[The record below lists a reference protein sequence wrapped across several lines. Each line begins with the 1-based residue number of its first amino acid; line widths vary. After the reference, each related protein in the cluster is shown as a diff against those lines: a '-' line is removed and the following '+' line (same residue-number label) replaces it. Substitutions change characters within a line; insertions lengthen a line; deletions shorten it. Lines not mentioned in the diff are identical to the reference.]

1 MNIQKKLLL
10 GAGAL
15 ALISIAL
22 TSTFIGRGAYSSAR
36 DSLTAEVQSKLTSV
50 REEKKSQIEDYLTG
64 LTQGMQAMARSTT
77 VIDALKG
84 FKTTH
89 SAMLAETGGEANL
102 GKYKSGLTDFYTKD
116 FAQEFN
122 KRNAGKSADMAALV
136 NGLDPVSLAMQ
147 HHYITAN
154 SNPLGKKEQLMAA
167 SDASAYSKLHA
178 QYHPSLEAAQK
189 KFGYYDIFLIETDTN
204 RVIYTVFKELDFSSK
219 LDTGIAAKT
228 GLAEVVAKVA
238 KAKNRDDIAMSDFA
252 IYLASYNDFASF
264 IAVPVFDGD
273 RQIGVMAIQAPLDQI
288 TAVMT
293 SKKRWKEIGLGN
305 TGETYLVG
313 TDRLLRSD
321 SRFLIENPSKFLE
334 ENKATL
340 TAEQQAT
347 VQKKNSVVGLLKID
361 TEGVR
366 EALAGNSG
374 IKTYR
379 DYRNEDVVGAY
390 TSVKFQGLTMALLAE
405 QDAPEVFASVDAL
418 RNQILALAAGLI
430 VVLLALAG
438 FLTFVFV
445 KNFMKP
451 INKLQDTVRLIS
463 GGDLSARA
471 QIKSGDELET
481 LGGAMDNLLDDRLAA
496 LAKAEREN
504 ESLNNSV
511 IELLQ
516 AVAQISERDLTVKA
530 PVTEDIIGT
539 VADSIN
545 QLTGETGRVLKDV
558 TTIAALVE
566 HASGRVKAQAD
577 AVSVTATNE
586 RESVACMMASIQ
598 YSTEAMNQVSALAAS
613 SNQVAATAMQSTQSA
628 QTAVDGTVK
637 GMSAIRDTI
646 SEVEKRIKRLGERS
660 QEISQIVGLINTI
673 SERTH
678 VLSLNASMQAAVAG
692 DAGRGFAVV
701 AEEVQRLAENS
712 RNATQQIANLVQNI
726 QVETNDTINTVNK
739 TIDQVV
745 QGSDLA
751 QRSGVQ
757 MRETQ
762 ETTAKLVGM
771 VQQIA
776 ASMQDQVRL
785 TNDLRAGAD
794 EIGRSTEQTADQIAA
809 QNQVTGSLVTA
820 AQRLVESVSV
830 FKLPASTG

>member
-1 MNIQKKLLL
+1 MNIQRKLLL

-15 ALISIAL
+15 AFVSIAL
-22 TSTFIGRGAYSSAR
+22 TSVLIGQGAYTSAR
-36 DSLTAEVQSKLTSV
+36 DSLTAEVQSKLVSV
-50 REEKKSQIEDYLTG
+50 REEKKAQIEDYLTG

-89 SAMLAETGGEANL
+89 TTMLAETGGEANL
-102 GKYKSGLTDFYTKD
+102 TKYRTGLTDFYTKD
-116 FAQEFN
+116 FVQEFN
-122 KRNAGKSADMAALV
+122 KRSTGRPADMTALV
-136 NGLDPVSLAMQ
+136 NGLDPVSLVMQ
-147 HHYITAN
+147 HHYISAN
-154 SNPLGKKEQLMAA
+154 SNPLGKKEQLMSSA
-167 SDASAYSKLHA
+167 DISAYSKLHA

-189 KFGYYDIFLIETDTN
+189 KFGYYDIFLIDTDTN
-204 RVIYTVFKELDFSSK
+204 RVVYTVFKELDFSSR

-238 KAKNRDDIAMSDFA
+238 KAKNKDDIAVSDFA
-252 IYLASYNDFASF
+252 TYLPSYNDFASF

-273 RQIGVMAIQAPLDQI
+273 RQVGVMAIQAPLDQI

-313 TDRLLRSD
+313 ADRLLRSD
-321 SRFLIENPSKFLE
+321 SRFLLENPTKFLE
-334 ENKATL
+334 ENKSIL
-340 TAEQQAT
+340 SPEQQAT
-347 VQKKNSVVGLLKID
+347 VQKKNSVIGLLKVD

-366 EALAGNSG
+366 EALSGNSG
-374 IKTYR
+374 IKTYK

-390 TSVKFQGLTMALLAE
+390 TTLKFQGLTLALLAE

-418 RNQILALAAGLI
+418 RNQILVLAAGLI
-430 VVLLALAG
+430 VALLALAG
-438 FLTFVFV
+438 FLTYLFVN
-445 KNFMKP
+445 NFMKP

-463 GGDLSARA
+463 GGDLAARA

-496 LAKAEREN
+496 LAKAEHEN

-516 AVAQISERDLTVKA
+516 AVAQISDRDLTVRA

-539 VADSIN
+539 VADSVN
-545 QLTGETGRVLKDV
+545 QLTSETGRVLKDV

-577 AVSVTATNE
+577 AVSVTATTE
-586 RESVACMMASIQ
+586 RESVARMIASIQ
-598 YSTEAMNQVSALAAS
+598 YSTEAMNQVSALATS

-660 QEISQIVGLINTI
+660 QEISQIVNLINTI

-762 ETTAKLVGM
+762 ETTAKLVGL

-785 TNDLRAGAD
+785 TTELRNGAD
-794 EIGRSTEQTADQIAA
+794 EIGRSTELTADQIAA
-809 QNQVTGSLVTA
+809 QNQVTGSLVNA

-830 FKLPASTG
+830 FKLPESTS

>member
-1 MNIQKKLLL
+1 
-10 GAGAL
+10 
-15 ALISIAL
+15 
-22 TSTFIGRGAYSSAR
+22 
-36 DSLTAEVQSKLTSV
+36 
-50 REEKKSQIEDYLTG
+50 
-64 LTQGMQAMARSTT
+64 
-77 VIDALKG
+77 
-84 FKTTH
+84 
-89 SAMLAETGGEANL
+89 
-102 GKYKSGLTDFYTKD
+102 
-116 FAQEFN
+116 
-122 KRNAGKSADMAALV
+122 
-136 NGLDPVSLAMQ
+136 
-147 HHYITAN
+147 
-154 SNPLGKKEQLMAA
+154 
-167 SDASAYSKLHA
+167 
-178 QYHPSLEAAQK
+178 
-189 KFGYYDIFLIETDTN
+189 
-204 RVIYTVFKELDFSSK
+204 
-219 LDTGIAAKT
+219 
-228 GLAEVVAKVA
+228 
-238 KAKNRDDIAMSDFA
+238 
-252 IYLASYNDFASF
+252 
-264 IAVPVFDGD
+264 
-273 RQIGVMAIQAPLDQI
+273 MAIQAPLDQI

-374 IKTYR
+374 IKTYK

-418 RNQILALAAGLI
+418 RNQILAFAAGLI

-516 AVAQISERDLTVKA
+516 AVAQISDRDLTVKA

-586 RESVACMMASIQ
+586 RESVARMMASIQ

-776 ASMQDQVRL
+776 ASMQDQVKL

>member
-1 MNIQKKLLL
+1 
-10 GAGAL
+10 
-15 ALISIAL
+15 
-22 TSTFIGRGAYSSAR
+22 
-36 DSLTAEVQSKLTSV
+36 
-50 REEKKSQIEDYLTG
+50 
-64 LTQGMQAMARSTT
+64 
-77 VIDALKG
+77 
-84 FKTTH
+84 
-89 SAMLAETGGEANL
+89 
-102 GKYKSGLTDFYTKD
+102 
-116 FAQEFN
+116 
-122 KRNAGKSADMAALV
+122 
-136 NGLDPVSLAMQ
+136 
-147 HHYITAN
+147 
-154 SNPLGKKEQLMAA
+154 
-167 SDASAYSKLHA
+167 
-178 QYHPSLEAAQK
+178 
-189 KFGYYDIFLIETDTN
+189 
-204 RVIYTVFKELDFSSK
+204 
-219 LDTGIAAKT
+219 
-228 GLAEVVAKVA
+228 
-238 KAKNRDDIAMSDFA
+238 MSDFA

-264 IAVPVFDGD
+264 VAVPVFDGD

-374 IKTYR
+374 IKTYK

-418 RNQILALAAGLI
+418 RNQILAFAAGLI

-516 AVAQISERDLTVKA
+516 AVAQISDRDLTVKA

-586 RESVACMMASIQ
+586 RESVARMMASIQ

-776 ASMQDQVRL
+776 ASMQDQVKL